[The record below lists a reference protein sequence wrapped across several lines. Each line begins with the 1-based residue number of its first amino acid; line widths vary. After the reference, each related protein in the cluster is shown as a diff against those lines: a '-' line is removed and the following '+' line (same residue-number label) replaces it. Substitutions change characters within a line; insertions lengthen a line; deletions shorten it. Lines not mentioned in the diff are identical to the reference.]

1 MFERKNILLKK
12 NINYKFKNFSLMPSR
27 SKKNISKANISK
39 KKISISNNFK
49 KLNYSSIIKK
59 KNNLTQPK
67 NSILK
72 KTSFPK
78 KNISNFKSSSLNKQR
93 SRSRDKSFDAEKK
106 NSKRNDDLKINNINN
121 SQKNK
126 IKFKKNLNSN
136 KKPKKEEKKEKEEKE
151 YFPEEKFSSEEE
163 EKFDDEESIKSFSE
177 VRLEYLPCRK
187 EEQDIIYNYIKK
199 GLQTNGNYNSLYIAG
214 MPGTGKTASVKTII
228 NILESELNEALKS
241 KKNNKELIKSGIIP
255 FKKLFISGIE
265 FPNISNVFKTIYNF
279 IFAKEKSYTIN
290 KYIQMLDNFFL
301 YRNKYNSNIS
311 LNDPSN
317 SHIILIIDEIDIL
330 INYTQNLLYN
340 IFNWT
345 TYEYSKL
352 IVISISNT
360 LDLPNRLLPKIKSR
374 MGNNKIMFKPYNKE
388 ELRIIIQ
395 DRGIDLSLFSE
406 DAIRLSCVKV
416 AAING
421 DLRRIFQILLRAKQI
436 NDLSN
441 YKKKDKEKNLVSK
454 YDILDAWNEL
464 FDSKISKVIKS
475 LQINEKIIIASI
487 LSKTKENNTNKI
499 KVGDLYDKIDIF
511 LKKYNES
518 NENNFNLVINWEEFK
533 NSIYNLMRIKLIN
546 FYEMPKINFIE
557 NFVVIK
563 FYTDEFTI
571 ALEEDEEF
579 KPVLNYLT
587 QMLNK

>member
-1 MFERKNILLKK
+1 
-12 NINYKFKNFSLMPSR
+12 MPRS
-27 SKKNISKANISK
+27 SKKNISKVIISK
-39 KKISISNNFK
+39 KKISISNNFN
-49 KLNYSSIIKK
+49 KLNNTTIIKK
-59 KNNLTQPK
+59 KNNLIEQE
-67 NSILK
+67 NSNLK
-72 KTSFPK
+72 KTITPK
-78 KNISNFKSSSLNKQR
+78 KNILTRKNYFLNKQR

-106 NSKRNDDLKINNINN
+106 ATKKNDNLKNNNI
-121 SQKNK
+121 KNTQNKK
-126 IKFKKNLNSN
+126 IKFKKNLNLI
-136 KKPKKEEKKEKEEKE
+136 KKSKEEYKNEKE
-151 YFPEEKFSSEEE
+151 YIPEENYSSSEEE
-163 EKFDDEESIKSFSE
+163 EKLDDEESIKSFSE

-187 EEQDIIYNYIKK
+187 EEQDTIFNYIKK

-228 NILESELNEALKS
+228 NILESELNEAIKS
-241 KKNNKELIKSGIIP
+241 KKNTKDLIKNGIIP

-290 KYIQMLDNFFL
+290 KYIQLLDNFFMN
-301 YRNKYNSNIS
+301 RNKYNSSSS

-360 LDLPNRLLPKIKSR
+360 LDLPNRLLPKIRSR

-388 ELRIIIQ
+388 ELRIIIK
-395 DRGIDLSLFSE
+395 DRGIDLTLFSE

-441 YKKKDKEKNLVSK
+441 YKKKDKDKNLVSK

-487 LSKTKENNTNKI
+487 LSKTKENNSNKI

-511 LKKYNES
+511 LKKYNEF
-518 NENNFNLVINWEEFK
+518 NEKGHNLVINWEEFK

-546 FYEMPKINFIE
+546 FYEMPKNNFIE

-563 FYTDEFTI
+563 FYTDEFII

-587 QMLNK
+587 QTLNK

>member
-1 MFERKNILLKK
+1 
-12 NINYKFKNFSLMPSR
+12 MPSR

-72 KTSFPK
+72 KTSSPK
-78 KNISNFKSSSLNKQR
+78 KNISNCKSSSLNKQR
-93 SRSRDKSFDAEKK
+93 SRSRDKSFDTEKK

-136 KKPKKEEKKEKEEKE
+136 KKPKKEEKKEKE

>member
-1 MFERKNILLKK
+1 
-12 NINYKFKNFSLMPSR
+12 MPSR

-49 KLNYSSIIKK
+49 KYSSIIKK

-72 KTSFPK
+72 KTSSPK

-93 SRSRDKSFDAEKK
+93 SRSRDKSFDTEKK

-136 KKPKKEEKKEKEEKE
+136 KKPKKEEKKEKE

>member
-1 MFERKNILLKK
+1 
-12 NINYKFKNFSLMPSR
+12 MPSR
-27 SKKNISKANISK
+27 SKKNISKDKKKK

-72 KTSFPK
+72 KTSSPK
-78 KNISNFKSSSLNKQR
+78 KNISNCKSSSLNKQR

-106 NSKRNDDLKINNINN
+106 NSKRIDDLKINNINN

-136 KKPKKEEKKEKEEKE
+136 KKPKKEEKKEKE

>member
-1 MFERKNILLKK
+1 
-12 NINYKFKNFSLMPSR
+12 MPSR

-72 KTSFPK
+72 KTSSPK
-78 KNISNFKSSSLNKQR
+78 KNISNCKSSSLNKQR

-136 KKPKKEEKKEKEEKE
+136 KKPKKEEKKEKE